1 MTAASGPTS
10 GPGSGSESGSGCGS
24 GSGPMLGRVA
34 VLGLGLI
41 GGSFAAAVRRARLA
55 DRVVGYAP
63 PPDGAAAVGLGLVD
77 EACTDVAA
85 ALRGADLVMLA
96 APVTVLPALFD
107 EVAACLP
114 DGAIVTDCASTKRSV
129 LAAARA
135 SLGNRAGCFVAGH
148 PIAGSERSGPQ
159 AARATLFDGAQVMVC
174 PAAETDRRA
183 CERVQALWRAL
194 GANGV
199 LTGGGRHHPLYG
211 ELSHRAHAVAFALS
225 AAVGTGAHADDALR
239 FAGGGLRDT
248 TRIGAS
254 SPTLW
259 ADILL
264 DNRDAVLESAQA
276 FERELRAIT
285 GAIRDGHRDELVE
298 LLGRGA
304 DWRRR
309 LT

>member
-1 MTAASGPTS
+1 
-10 GPGSGSESGSGCGS
+10 
-24 GSGPMLGRVA
+24 MLA
-34 VLGLGLI
+34 EQ
-41 GGSFAAAVRRARLA
+41 
-55 DRVVGYAP
+55 VVGYAP
-63 PPDGAAAVGLGLVD
+63 PPDGATAVELGLVD
-77 EACTDVAA
+77 EACADVAA
-85 ALRGADLVMLA
+85 ALHGADLVMLA

-107 EVAACLP
+107 EVAVCLP
-114 DGAIVTDCASTKRSV
+114 DGAIVTDCASTKRSA

-135 SLGNRAGCFVAGH
+135 SLGNRAGRFVAGH
-148 PIAGSERSGPQ
+148 PIAGSERSGPR

-174 PAAETDRRA
+174 PAAETDRAA

-194 GANGV
+194 GANVV
-199 LTGGGRHHPLYG
+199 LTDVDSHDSLYG
-211 ELSHRAHAVAFALS
+211 ELSHWPHAVAFALS

-276 FERELRAIT
+276 FERELQAIT
-285 GAIRDGHRDELVE
+285 EAIREGRRDDLVA
-298 LLGRGA
+298 LLARGA
-304 DWRRR
+304 DWRRK
-309 LT
+309 LI